1 MLIRK
6 LLERLRG
13 KDTYKDTE
21 KRAYARLVYPSMRR
35 PKLKIKENAMDVI
48 DISEKGVKFKK
59 DKHQIL
65 GECVHGTTELLSGK
79 SIDIAGKIVWESDNE
94 VGLLVAQITES
105 VIINEIRTILREM
118 GSGESD
124 DEK

>member
-13 KDTYKDTE
+13 RDTYEDTE

-35 PKLKIKENAMDVI
+35 PKLKIKADKMDVI
-48 DISEKGVKFKK
+48 DISEKGVKFIK
-59 DKHQIL
+59 DKQQTL

-79 SIDIAGKIVWESDNE
+79 SIDISGKIVWESNNE
-94 VGLLVAQITES
+94 VGLLIAQIKES
-105 VIINEIRTILREM
+105 VIIDEIRTILREM
-118 GSGESD
+118 GSSESN
-124 DEK
+124 DEN